1 MEFNNVLYNVV
12 RQASC
17 SSLSEQVSY
26 WTDACIADSLR
37 QNSLFFERSNP
48 FTLCRCL
55 LSRRVPSDSPT
66 HSFIHSGKSQE
77 MSLIFMSE
85 TYDLSVGTLS
95 QRAVVY
101 SDNSL
106 VTDMT
111 RSVFA
116 EERRTVSQRAVVC
129 RDNSPVTDMTQ
140 SLGLL
145 KVGGRS
151 LNDSPRNCHNWI
163 LSLIT

>member
-1 MEFNNVLYNVV
+1 MQTTVHDMFLRRKWIAAIYDKKEKRVSPLVSCSRTDFNTHTKKIETKGEGWNLITCYVV

-26 WTDACIADSLR
+26 RTDACIADSLR

-95 QRAVVY
+95 
-101 SDNSL
+101 
-106 VTDMT
+106 
-111 RSVFA
+111 
-116 EERRTVSQRAVVC
+116 
-129 RDNSPVTDMTQ
+129 
-140 SLGLL
+140 
-145 KVGGRS
+145 
-151 LNDSPRNCHNWI
+151 
-163 LSLIT
+163 